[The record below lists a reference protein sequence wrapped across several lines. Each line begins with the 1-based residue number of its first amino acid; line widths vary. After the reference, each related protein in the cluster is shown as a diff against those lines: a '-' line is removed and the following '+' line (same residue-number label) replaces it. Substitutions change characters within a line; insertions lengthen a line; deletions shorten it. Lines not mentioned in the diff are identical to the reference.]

1 MPEYINGVPLLWD
14 EAADGGL
21 LGQVLGDGTGS
32 QQLLGLLA
40 GGTGGS
46 PLLEQEWST
55 YWSHELAEKFFG
67 GNKKTKDGD
76 PVEITDETDIF
87 NSLEITKQS
96 VFYTDNDRNNDYD
109 ELVDTYLFDI
119 KVFVSQDGAKL
130 LRAWKGAQP
139 KPDELLVFLENNEGD
154 LASTGQMLVKA
165 GGNVQPQIKQYAN
178 NKNLYKWLNNIATIK
193 RADLIDL
200 LKSAG
205 NKNFFMRMLGNIVD
219 TAAKILVLPIK
230 ALAEAFMWVGKQI
243 EKIKISDETWQKD
256 HTGDIKKWLAEQEGE
271 AYKKF
276 EDFFKDM
283 PTDGRPAQKNFEA
296 KMPGIKQQIGDAFR
310 TIKALV
316 DEGMVIAVDV
326 LFALIC
332 GVINAI
338 IDMIAGIFIL
348 IGMLLD
354 LVVYTLKSEAEVIS
368 NMRYYNALVMEYMDN
383 YIQAQKQV
391 DWGKLVENA
400 MMQYTIFKYI
410 TLPTLLLNTSINPR
424 EIGYYVGYIGI
435 NIVIC
440 FIPIVDLVQLG
451 KIKQLAEP
459 LRKLFEIIFGLVN
472 KAGRAISK
480 TAGGLLRLFEGFVEM
495 LRKGTE
501 EVVNFVKRVFDAVKA
516 WLEELL
522 GLRKESALI
531 SEKKSVEFKE
541 FMKKWKGKSI
551 KELSHAEII
560 SNLRGFT
567 EQANKVA
574 KLLEEGSMHVKILDE
589 KTFRSVYLKKGGSL
603 SDYKKYRVEAFSVG
617 ETNYFRDTKPIDKF
631 MGELVHEGTHTIDYL
646 FQEELLKQGQSWGDV
661 DRVLG
666 NRQSFEKRAYFHERA
681 FQEAAG
687 IEKDFE
693 TIEKMVDHINYVY
706 PKN

>member
-14 EAADGGL
+14 DVADGGL
-21 LGQVLGDGTGS
+21 LREVLGDSNGS
-32 QQLLGLLA
+32 QQLGSLLGNN
-40 GGTGGS
+40 TGSS
-46 PLLEQEWST
+46 PLLEHEWST

-96 VFYTDNDRNNDYD
+96 VFYTDNNRNNDYD
-109 ELVDTYLFDI
+109 ERFDTYLFDI

-332 GVINAI
+332 GVVNAI

-391 DWGKLVENA
+391 DWGKVVENA

-410 TLPTLLLNTSINPR
+410 TLPTLLLKTSITPR

-459 LRKLFEIIFGLVN
+459 LRKLFEIILGLVN
-472 KAGRAISK
+472 KAGRAVSK

-501 EVVNFVKRVFDAVKA
+501 EVVNFVKRIAKTIED
-516 WLEELL
+516 WLNELL
-522 GLRKESALI
+522 GKNPKEKSFGGRGPKGFGSIIGKYSKRPFNPESAGGEIL
-531 SEKKSVEFKE
+531 SLSWTFAKVSREGLDVV
-541 FMKKWKGKSI
+541 I
-551 KELSHAEII
+551 KHVARFEVDI
-560 SNLRGFT
+560 
-567 EQANKVA
+567 ANKA
-574 KLLEEGSMHVKILDE
+574 MIERLEKILKGE
-589 KTFRSVYLKKGGSL
+589 LKPTDYDLRFYTHEIREYERYKALGFEHLPDNQIPDAYYVWNDTHTATLEDYKL
-603 SDYKKYRVEAFSVG
+603 SDFLDEAMTDHSLYPPEIYKLIK
-617 ETNYFRDTKPIDKF
+617 
-631 MGELVHEGTHTIDYL
+631 
-646 FQEELLKQGQSWGDV
+646 
-661 DRVLG
+661 
-666 NRQSFEKRAYFHERA
+666 
-681 FQEAAG
+681 
-687 IEKDFE
+687 
-693 TIEKMVDHINYVY
+693 
-706 PKN
+706 